1 MKLKIFTKIGEILL
15 GRVISDDE
23 PRADMYLPVWI
34 LSMGIM
40 LSVAGI
46 TIGVIAF
53 VLSSVKAAAVGVVL
67 LIIGIV
73 ALLCWKNQSI
83 VMLDD
88 DSFEYRTMF
97 GRKKVYNFSDLER
110 IRKNNDSMTMF
121 IGGGK
126 VHIES
131 SAILTKRLIDR
142 INRQLEMMYGTSAE

>member
-67 LIIGIV
+67 LLIGIA